1 MHYSAD
7 FSVVAFRSL
16 FLELLPLL
24 QLFTIRKTNTVYTLQ
39 SFGVSFALPVSR
51 TILNKHR
58 KNYRFVD
65 QQQFYI
71 YYFGDFEG
79 FYFTSV
85 PHMRAST

>member
-1 MHYSAD
+1 MEKEQFLLSAD

-24 QLFTIRKTNTVYTLQ
+24 QLFIIRKTNTVYTLQ

-58 KNYRFVD
+58 KNYRFD
-65 QQQFYI
+65 QQQFYVI
-71 YYFGDFEG
+71 I
-79 FYFTSV
+79 TLV
-85 PHMRAST
+85 TLRAFILPVCRT